1 MNKNKAIGIR
11 KSEVL
16 TGASEGMVQLDLLS
30 FISDKIVPTNI
41 TERKRRIRSGA
52 TRERLSDSSQK
63 NNRFYGHIDKNKT
76 FSTFCLGESNRVAL
90 ESTKQFLLQE
100 KCDFGVIYLMAMS
113 GLGKSHLLHA
123 VANELVEKGK
133 SFYISSPSM
142 ISHSSEDY
150 FNELKMYD
158 YLLIDDIEEIAGN
171 SLLQRDFC
179 HLLDY
184 AKMGKIKIII
194 TGPVL
199 PKNLIGCDDRFKGK
213 LSAALISK
221 IGKMNRDLAFD
232 IVDLKCRNMK
242 LELAQNA
249 KDLVAHSFDFNVYG
263 LESALYKLK
272 SFSDIYKKEICLEV
286 ALAELKSL
294 GRVLDRDDNCQK
306 IIGRVA
312 DHFHVDR
319 DDVLS
324 PVRKK
329 EVVFARHVAMYILK
343 EKNGLNIMR
352 IADLFGRDHSSIIY
366 GISRIKLEIES
377 NPELCKSIHGLI

>member
-16 TGASEGMVQLDLLS
+16 TGASEDMVQLDLLS

-41 TERKRRIRSGA
+41 NGRK
-52 TRERLSDSSQK
+52 TRMRASTPRAKLSNSAQK
-63 NNRFYGHIDKNKT
+63 NNRYYGHIDKNKT
-76 FSTFCLGESNRVAL
+76 FSTFCLGESNKSAL
-90 ESTKQFLLQE
+90 ESTKRFLLQE

-123 VANELVEKGK
+123 VANELIDQGK
-133 SFYISSPSM
+133 SFYITSPSM
-142 ISHSSEDY
+142 LSDIDDC

-171 SLLQRDFC
+171 LELQRAFC
-179 HLLDY
+179 HLFDY

-194 TGPVL
+194 TGPAL
-199 PKNLIGCDDRFKGK
+199 PKNLSGCDDRFRGK
-213 LSAALISK
+213 LSSALISK
-221 IGKMNRDLAFD
+221 IGKMTTELACD
-232 IVDLKCRNMK
+232 IVNLKCRNMG

-249 KDLVAHSFDFNVYG
+249 KDLVSHSFDFNVYG

-272 SFSDIYKKEICLEV
+272 SYSDIYKKEICLEV
-286 ALAELKSL
+286 ALSELKSL

-312 DHFHVDR
+312 DYFHVDR
-319 DDVLS
+319 EDVLS

-343 EKNGLNIMR
+343 EKNGLNIMK